1 MSIYKELAKIE
12 ERNEAGAVCT
22 IIGSEGSTPRHAGSK
37 MLVYS
42 NGQTSG
48 TIGGG
53 ELESRVI
60 SEALQAM
67 GGGKPRLLT
76 YTMSDPE
83 RGDPGVC
90 GGQLQIYIEPIRPK
104 DKLVIIGAGHVGKEI
119 AHLASWLGFHVIV
132 NDDRQQYCNAEL
144 IPDGNEFYPV
154 PINELPKL
162 IDITTSTYIV
172 MPTRNIEVDLEGL
185 PVLLGTPAAYIGVIG
200 SRRRWA
206 TTRKKLIE
214 MGVAEEK
221 IARIRSPMGLN
232 LKAEK
237 PEEIAL
243 SIMAEILMLQRGGDG
258 KPLSNITQES

>member
-1 MSIYKELAKIE
+1 MSIYQELAKME
-12 ERNEAGAVCT
+12 ERNDAGAVCT
-22 IIGSEGSTPRHAGSK
+22 IIRTEGSTPRHEGSK

-53 ELESRVI
+53 ELESRVV

-67 GGGKPRLLT
+67 GDGRPKLLT
-76 YTMSDPE
+76 YSMSEPE

-104 DKLVIIGAGHVGKEI
+104 DKLVIIGAGHVGREI
-119 AHLASWLGFHVIV
+119 AHLASWLGFFVIV
-132 NDDRQQYCNAEL
+132 SDDRKQYCNAEF
-144 IPDGNEFYPV
+144 IPDGDEFFPV
-154 PINELPKL
+154 PILELTKL
-162 IDITTSTYIV
+162 IEITSSTYVV

-185 PVLLGTPAAYIGVIG
+185 PVLLDTPAAYIGVIG

-214 MGVAEEK
+214 MGVAEDK

-232 LKAEK
+232 LRVEK

-258 KPLSNITQES
+258 KPLSNITQDS